1 VIKRYLCDFI
11 NNKRLIYVKNISPKA
26 AIFSFRYVV
35 ETPCSL
41 PLRVVRVATQVR
53 LVERRGGEN
62 ESLWRHA
69 CSGILLSR
77 PGYSIVLP

>member
-1 VIKRYLCDFI
+1 
-11 NNKRLIYVKNISPKA
+11 VKNISPKA

>member
-1 VIKRYLCDFI
+1 VIKRDLCDFI

-26 AIFSFRYVV
+26 SIFSFRYVV

-41 PLRVVRVATQVR
+41 PLRVVVATQVQ
-53 LVERRGGEN
+53 LEERKN